1 MPLRSLPLEF
11 RKQAFYCQYYCPP
24 RPKRTEFSPGTNYS
38 TWISREMGFIGIPA
52 WIPVCEANG
61 SLKSGPTAAC
71 RGILPEAANRA
82 HFASAD
88 QFQTTHPPLPHNAS
102 LLAASFRR
110 ALRRLNGC
118 CVREA
123 NTLRRLVRSPSRRCS
138 PLRSTR
144 VHEFLVTGSG
154 RMLHPVIFQDTTR
167 IQPGAG
173 SNILRQ
179 VQTCAPSPLWPRRS
193 AA

>member
-1 MPLRSLPLEF
+1 MDLQRNGFYWHPSLDSCVRSQRFAEERPNCRLPKEGSSLKLPTELISLPL
-11 RKQAFYCQYYCPP
+11 
-24 RPKRTEFSPGTNYS
+24 
-38 TWISREMGFIGIPA
+38 IS
-52 WIPVCEANG
+52 
-61 SLKSGPTAAC
+61 SK
-71 RGILPEAANRA
+71 
-82 HFASAD
+82 
-88 QFQTTHPPLPHNAS
+88 HPPLPHNAS